1 MQVIVHA
8 SGVPGGAT
16 QPIRL
21 AEFGALE
28 DIEFSTAWGDLIGGH
43 DQASWKIAL
52 HNLAIRGLIAR
63 GDHVTIWDAGTKVW
77 GGAFNSAVVD
87 DDGALQMTARGNGY
101 ALGRFLALDYTGA
114 GPTYVTTTNPR
125 IAVAD
130 AMDRGLA
137 QALDAYTPSDIS
149 NTDYSA
155 DSESLGMTTVSD
167 LVVAAHRELGE
178 RVAVWD
184 RILVVDSDPTDPI
197 WRYDAGGAVL
207 SGSDAETTSTVW
219 VRYQATS
226 PSSGSPVTAANLNLA
241 HYPPNPDSTYS
252 QAEVGFDVADQ
263 GLMGPTRATAIA
275 RQMYEQVAQKAGIV
289 GTLEFGDGGA
299 ELQAIDGG
307 PARLTLV
314 RAGQMMRVTRS
325 RSALVDLSPERS
337 SEFII
342 GSTQFSMSEGK
353 RTLTVAP
360 LEPAVLT
367 LADVVARVMATDR
380 GWRLR
385 TSEVPA

>member
-8 SGVPGGAT
+8 SGIPGGGT

-21 AEFGALE
+21 AEYGALE
-28 DIEFSTAWGDLIGGH
+28 DIEFSTVWGDLVGG
-43 DQASWKIAL
+43 DDLASWTITL
-52 HNLAIRGLIAR
+52 HNLAIRGLVAR

-114 GPTYVTTTNPR
+114 GPTYVTTTNPNE
-125 IAVAD
+125 AVGD
-130 AMDRGLA
+130 AMDRGLGTSI
-137 QALDAYTPSDIS
+137 DAYADIS
-149 NTDYSA
+149 STDYSA
-155 DSESLGMTTVSD
+155 STESLGMTTVAD

-184 RILVVDSDPTDPI
+184 RVLVADTDPSAPI
-197 WRYDAGGAVL
+197 WKYDAGGAVL

-226 PSSGSPVTAANLNLA
+226 PSSGSPVTAANLDLA
-241 HYPPNPDSTYS
+241 YYPPNPDTTYS
-252 QAEVGFDVADQ
+252 QADVGFDVTDQ
-263 GLMGPTRATAIA
+263 GLMGSTRATSIA
-275 RQMYEQVAQKAGIV
+275 RQMYEQVAHKAGIV
-289 GTLEFGDGGA
+289 GTLEFGDGAG

-314 RAGQMMRVTRS
+314 RAGQMMRVARS
-325 RSALVDLSPERS
+325 RSALVDLSPGRS
-337 SEFII
+337 SDFII
-342 GSTQFSMSEGK
+342 GSTRFSMSEGQ

-360 LEPAVLT
+360 LEPAILT
-367 LADVVARVMATDR
+367 LAQVVARAMTTDR
-380 GWRLR
+380 NWRLR